1 MSFKSFIA
9 QRIYSDNSEDGERFS
24 RPAVRIAMLGVM
36 MGVAVMLISLAVVL
50 GFKEQITSKVM
61 GFGCHVQALSLTQNQ
76 QRELLPLTTDKAMI
90 NSEIGRAHV

>member
-9 QRIYSDNSEDGERFS
+9 QRIYADKSEDGERFS

-61 GFGCHVQALSLTQNQ
+61 GFGCHIQAVSLTQTSIARCCPSQ
-76 QRELLPLTTDKAMI
+76 PTRP
-90 NSEIGRAHV
+90 

>member
-61 GFGCHVQALSLTQNQ
+61 GFGCHV
-76 QRELLPLTTDKAMI
+76 
-90 NSEIGRAHV
+90 